1 VAFSDEEIAYLR
13 SQPLARLATVD
24 VDGQPDVVP
33 VAFEFDGTHIWVGG
47 SGADVAGTRKFR
59 YIAAGQ
65 SKVALVVDDLVS
77 FDPFIAR
84 SVRIYGEAAAPVER
98 DGLVRPGLYSRITRR
113 CRGAG
118 TWAVSPRGSSG
129 TRPTR
134 PFTTGRGRP
143 FAPGPARRVRFD
155 PLPAGHV
162 TLNSCRQADAGGSG
176 PAVFITVW
184 PAPKTRTRSPR

>member
-98 DGLVRPGLYSRITRR
+98 DGLVGPGLYSRITPTVSWSWNLGGEPAGEQWYPARKTVHHR
-113 CRGAG
+113 EGASICPG
-118 TWAVSPRGSSG
+118 SLRSSP
-129 TRPTR
+129 
-134 PFTTGRGRP
+134 
-143 FAPGPARRVRFD
+143 PGPV
-155 PLPAGHV
+155 
-162 TLNSCRQADAGGSG
+162 
-176 PAVFITVW
+176 
-184 PAPKTRTRSPR
+184 